1 MPRALVGTEVSA
13 LIGTRKNHWW
23 RRWSTF
29 TKCIPHISLCTMR
42 LAVSVT
48 IIRLAVSVATNRLVV
63 LVATIRLAVLVAI
76 IRLAGSV
83 ATIRLAVLV
92 DTIRLAVPLP
102 DKLLSC
108 PSFSFPWP
116 FYGSSVRRLKIGPD
130 LAGKASFSEAAIGT
144 HLAAHQSFSEVA
156 IGTHLAAHQSF
167 SVAAIGTHPKCFHLE
182 CVPTTRNCNRH
193 TLSLSWVLFLEVC
206 ANSLL
211 EAHTVCAN
219 NLYLKLCTLNHA
231 H

>member
-1 MPRALVGTEVSA
+1 
-13 LIGTRKNHWW
+13 
-23 RRWSTF
+23 
-29 TKCIPHISLCTMR
+29 MR

-116 FYGSSVRRLKIGPD
+116 FYSSSVRRLKIGPD
-130 LAGKASFSEAAIGT
+130 LAGKASFSEAAIST
-144 HLAAHQSFSEVA
+144 HLAAH
-156 IGTHLAAHQSF
+156 
-167 SVAAIGTHPKCFHLE
+167 
-182 CVPTTRNCNRH
+182 
-193 TLSLSWVLFLEVC
+193 
-206 ANSLL
+206 
-211 EAHTVCAN
+211 
-219 NLYLKLCTLNHA
+219 
-231 H
+231 

>member
-1 MPRALVGTEVSA
+1 
-13 LIGTRKNHWW
+13 
-23 RRWSTF
+23 
-29 TKCIPHISLCTMR
+29 MR

-63 LVATIRLAVLVAI
+63 LVATIRLVVSVAI
-76 IRLAGSV
+76 IRLAVS
-83 ATIRLAVLV
+83 V

-144 HLAAHQSFSEVA
+144 HLAAH
-156 IGTHLAAHQSF
+156 
-167 SVAAIGTHPKCFHLE
+167 
-182 CVPTTRNCNRH
+182 
-193 TLSLSWVLFLEVC
+193 
-206 ANSLL
+206 
-211 EAHTVCAN
+211 
-219 NLYLKLCTLNHA
+219 
-231 H
+231 